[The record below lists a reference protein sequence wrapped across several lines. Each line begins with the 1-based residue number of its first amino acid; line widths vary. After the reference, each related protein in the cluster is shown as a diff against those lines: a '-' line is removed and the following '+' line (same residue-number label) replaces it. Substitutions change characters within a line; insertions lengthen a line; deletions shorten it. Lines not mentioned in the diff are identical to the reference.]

1 MLFRSDAYGHLA
13 RLYQPGDPAYHA
25 AQCSWALAELAEA
38 ASVSEVPE
46 VPEAFKAAAPCPLP
60 ASCVSGDAP
69 PASSAVSA
77 PLARVVH
84 CAVLCSMERSV
95 SLIRSGA
102 GGGPA
107 GLAGTASDAV
117 VAAKK
122 ESLDTT
128 GGTVLPRPGFIDVPR
143 EAA

>member
-1 MLFRSDAYGHLA
+1 
-13 RLYQPGDPAYHA
+13 
-25 AQCSWALAELAEA
+25 
-38 ASVSEVPE
+38 
-46 VPEAFKAAAPCPLP
+46 
-60 ASCVSGDAP
+60 
-69 PASSAVSA
+69 
-77 PLARVVH
+77 VVH
-84 CAVLCSMERSV
+84 CAALCSIERSV

-107 GLAGTASDAV
+107 GLAGAPADAV

-128 GGTVLPRPGFIDVPR
+128 GGTDLPRAGFIDVLR

>member
-1 MLFRSDAYGHLA
+1 
-13 RLYQPGDPAYHA
+13 
-25 AQCSWALAELAEA
+25 
-38 ASVSEVPE
+38 
-46 VPEAFKAAAPCPLP
+46 
-60 ASCVSGDAP
+60 
-69 PASSAVSA
+69 
-77 PLARVVH
+77 
-84 CAVLCSMERSV
+84 MERSV

-107 GLAGTASDAV
+107 GLAGTDSDAV

-128 GGTVLPRPGFIDVPR
+128 GGTDLPWAGLIDVSC